1 MLDQEDTA
9 LLNVT
14 IEVSMCIDS
23 ACADCV
29 LRNVLALLLAQKMRL
44 HLQRAGISRV
54 GAASEVFLPV
64 IVLGFLETADTMG
77 RARLRFKTLE
87 MAAVLFS
94 IFISEHSTHL

>member
-1 MLDQEDTA
+1 MSLPYY
-9 LLNVT
+9 LLRRCDF
-14 IEVSMCIDS
+14 ICKE
-23 ACADCV
+23 
-29 LRNVLALLLAQKMRL
+29 
-44 HLQRAGISRV
+44 AGISRI